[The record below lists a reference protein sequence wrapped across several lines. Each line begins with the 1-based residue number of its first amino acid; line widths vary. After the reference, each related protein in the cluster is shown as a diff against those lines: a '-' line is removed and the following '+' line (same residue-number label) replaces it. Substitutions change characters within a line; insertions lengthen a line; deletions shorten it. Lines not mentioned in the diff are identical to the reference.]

1 VEIRVP
7 SPNQSRL
14 MAHVGLALV
23 EFRPF
28 QPLLPRHFEL
38 VERRRVAVISDFPR
52 SAEQPLRAQ
61 NQRKCSGPSRCS

>member
-1 VEIRVP
+1 MEIRVP

-52 SAEQPLRAQ
+52 SAEHAVE
-61 NQRKCSGPSRCS
+61 GPEPTQMFRPF